1 MGVAIGIV
9 LYTSQSYDGEST
21 AAQITIGIL
30 NALCGGILLFMGLSL
45 FLIEVRFLRDRIP
58 SPVPCSRSI
67 SYPHAD
73 ALPSLPFPLANKW
86 FVANKE
92 YHMSDSLV
100 LPSLG
105 FVGIAIGLVI
115 MAVIGKWA

>member
-1 MGVAIGIV
+1 MCVLFQMVFFYSITTAVGVAIGIG
-9 LYTSQSYDGEST
+9 LYMGHNYDGKSV
-21 AAQITIGIL
+21 AADITIGIL

-45 FLIEVRFLRDRIP
+45 FLIE
-58 SPVPCSRSI
+58 
-67 SYPHAD
+67 
-73 ALPSLPFPLANKW
+73 W